1 MRRIIAFFLTVLV
14 AAGLGLGAGYVVLRG
29 EEAVPVKAAPA
40 TVTVETGSVGRSLS
54 FGASVDVDS
63 TTLATNVLPGVVTFV
78 AEDQVFSAGQ
88 TLYEVGGLPVGVVDG
103 DVPFY
108 RDLSRGMTG
117 ADVKQLNAYLNA
129 LGYPGAVD
137 SDFGPIAEKNVRQ
150 WQKDTGQP
158 VTGTVQ
164 LGQLVASPSL
174 PAELTFDRKVLK
186 KGALLAGGE
195 VVVSAPA
202 GTPRVFLVLNESQQA
217 LLPAEAQVCL
227 TNGEHEWSGVVGET
241 RKNEES
247 FTYEV
252 KIQGVGGGTVCDDDC
267 EGLTPGSELQAIIEI
282 VPQVSGPLVPR
293 SAIMTDALGATYV
306 VDAAGERHDVVVLGA
321 SQGVAVVDGID
332 VGSEIRVF
340 GEGD

>member
-174 PAELTFDRKVLK
+174 PAE
-186 KGALLAGGE
+186 
-195 VVVSAPA
+195 
-202 GTPRVFLVLNESQQA
+202 
-217 LLPAEAQVCL
+217 AQVRL

-252 KIQGVGGGTVCDDDC
+252 EIQGVGGGTVCDDDC

-282 VPQVSGPLVPR
+282 VPQVSGPLVPC